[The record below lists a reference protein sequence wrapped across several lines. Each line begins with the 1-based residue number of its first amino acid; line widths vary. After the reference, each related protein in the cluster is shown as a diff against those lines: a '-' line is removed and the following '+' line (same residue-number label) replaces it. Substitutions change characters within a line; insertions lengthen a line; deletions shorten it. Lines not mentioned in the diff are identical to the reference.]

1 MVLLLTLS
9 LHSITQSTSQASDAK
24 CKARER
30 ERHARIVK
38 GRRFEES
45 SEDDDFQTSPLRRKT
60 ATETKNNK
68 GSFYGSEAYVESVVH
83 VQWESCYN
91 GVFISPPPLFVL
103 QLSMQIHTSTSCWEL
118 LLKMC

>member
-1 MVLLLTLS
+1 MVLLPLLS
-9 LHSITQSTSQASDAK
+9 IAQSTSQASDAK

-60 ATETKNNK
+60 TTETKNNK
-68 GSFYGSEAYVESVVH
+68 SSFYGGEADVESMIH
-83 VQWESCYN
+83 VQ
-91 GVFISPPPLFVL
+91 
-103 QLSMQIHTSTSCWEL
+103 
-118 LLKMC
+118 